1 MVLFYLLTGTGRL
14 NIKGGLLKAV
24 LNLPGLNLTS
34 RFTKPEVKY
43 LVHLV
48 CTKQVHHWF
57 SKP

>member
-1 MVLFYLLTGTGRL
+1 M
-14 NIKGGLLKAV
+14 GGLLEAV

-43 LVHLV
+43 LVHLI

-57 SKP
+57 TKP